1 MPGRSEQRRDEFAM
15 NPKRRT
21 GQIETLAQGIMRIG
35 PEFERFG
42 TLFLDALLQIP
53 MTHAGTNLLG
63 YPVAGVV
70 DSVSDDERVA
80 AEYSDRA
87 DYFDGDMQKAKDDL
101 VKALGAKPKAKEI
114 FLLSGTKRRPQK
126 ADAFLTEMTAWPKLR
141 GKTLHLWGS
150 EEIAAKIV
158 DELMVSDQVVR
169 RLSHYLPDLQR
180 LWDEEAASGLAPRPE
195 PSSLP
200 RADVDRELSRRLV
213 LTPVV
218 TIAGMAGLGK
228 SHAAAAFAEKHADD
242 YDLTVWLEA
251 GAIKRIEDLKSLPL
265 VRAGETR
272 NVTALLK
279 TRACL
284 LVIDDADPGL
294 ASGQLATL
302 CGPKSHVILT
312 QRQRSTGAYEP
323 PLLGKSDARAI
334 LDRAGAPCPDDIF
347 DTIWSAVGGHPLS
360 LNLLRATVQ
369 QKGATWSEIAI
380 DCRAV
385 GELPDDKGQRLADRM
400 LARLRPMLQRELS
413 VFQWAGLAALSHDFL
428 VEVLAPLGV
437 RKLRDAGLTATDRP
451 SAVRLHDVIFA
462 SLQGEVWC
470 DPARGVELADRLEAF
485 LTATASELGLRFW
498 AVGRNLQSKLEAL
511 AASGDR
517 RTAFLYA
524 LLSVWEPAEV
534 RGDLVGEPREDA
546 NALLGRKRD
555 SLAVITVIE
564 AIEQLFLLDKHE
576 GDEVAKRRLEERMAA
591 FGVLAD
597 LTDLTDLERAQIQHH
612 KGKALKRLGRADEA
626 AALFE
631 AVLAGPCPMNEAR
644 LQLIDLYRGDP
655 KKTAETIALVDEI
668 FDELA
673 GGGEVTYSVLLGVIE
688 RLPAGRGNWRNEV
701 IDRHASAIER
711 TIVAAANLGMGQA
724 FGAFAPLGRF
734 LSGENP
740 AFFEAIFRQ
749 LPEPGVESF
758 DKDSDRFAWA
768 EIYAEAAKLPGAD
781 QHRVRAKALTLYEG
795 LAKPDAF
802 QRQRRAEL
810 LIDMGHPA
818 EGEAML
824 KTQER
829 LATSEWLQRLMARA
843 RLMQGDA
850 QDALTWIDQA
860 LERLKAEHFRSEF
873 LELRY
878 DIRTALGE
886 ANAGAD
892 LLAARGASQ
901 KVAEAARLD
910 ERIRRAGLSTAV
922 D

>member
-1 MPGRSEQRRDEFAM
+1 M

-21 GQIETLAQGIMRIG
+21 GQIETLAQGIARIG
-35 PEFERFG
+35 PEFERFA
-42 TLFLDALLQIP
+42 TLFLDALLQVP

-70 DSVSDDERVA
+70 DSVSDDELVA
-80 AEYSDRA
+80 VEYSDRA
-87 DYFDGDMQKAKDDL
+87 DYFDGGMQKAKDDL
-101 VKALGAKPKAKEI
+101 VKAVGVKPKAKEM

-126 ADAFLTEMTAWPKLR
+126 ADAFVTEAMAWPELR
-141 GKTLHLWGS
+141 GKTLHLWGN

-158 DELMVSDQVVR
+158 DELMVSDRIVR
-169 RLSHYLPDLQR
+169 RLSQYLPDLQR
-180 LWDEEAASGLAPRPE
+180 LWEEEAASGLAPRPE
-195 PSSLP
+195 PTSLP
-200 RADVDRELSRRLV
+200 RADVDRELSRRVTLA
-213 LTPVV
+213 PVV

-242 YDLTVWLEA
+242 YDLIVWLEA

-265 VRAGETR
+265 IRAGETR
-272 NVTALLK
+272 NITALLK
-279 TRACL
+279 TRDCL
-284 LVIDDADPGL
+284 LVIDDADPSL
-294 ASGQLATL
+294 ASDQLATL
-302 CGPKSHVILT
+302 CGPKTHVILT
-312 QRQRSTGAYEP
+312 QRQQSTGAYEP
-323 PLLGKSDARAI
+323 PLLCKSDARAI
-334 LDRAGAPCPDDIF
+334 LDRAGVPCPDDIF
-347 DTIWSAVGGHPLS
+347 DAIWSTVDGHPLS

-369 QKGATWSEIAI
+369 QKGATWAEIAI

-385 GELPDDKGQRLADRM
+385 GEFPDDRGQRLADRM

-413 VFQWAGLAALSHDFL
+413 VFEWAGLAAISHDFL
-428 VEVLAPLGV
+428 IEVLAPVGV

-451 SAVRLHDVIFA
+451 SAVRLHDVVFA

-470 DPARGVELADRLEAF
+470 DTARGAELADRLEAF
-485 LTATASELGLRFW
+485 LTTTANELGLRFW
-498 AVGRNLQSKLEAL
+498 AVGRTLQSKLEAL

-517 RTAFLYA
+517 RMAFVYA

-534 RGDLVGEPREDA
+534 RRDLVGAPLEDA
-546 NALLGRKRD
+546 KALLGRKRD

-576 GDEVAKRRLEERMAA
+576 GDQVAKQRLDGRMQA
-591 FGVLAD
+591 FDVLAD
-597 LTDLTDLERAQIQHH
+597 LAELTDLEYAQIQHH
-612 KGKALKRLGRADEA
+612 KGKALKRLGRGVEA
-626 AALFE
+626 AVLFE
-631 AVLAGPCPMNEAR
+631 AVLAGPSPMNEAR
-644 LQLIDLYRGDP
+644 LQLIDLYRGAP
-655 KKTAETIALVDEI
+655 EKAAETIALVDEI

-673 GGGEVTYSVLLGVIE
+673 GGGAVTYSVLLGVIE
-688 RLPAGRGNWRNEV
+688 RLPAGRGSWRNEV
-701 IDRHASAIER
+701 IDKHARAIER
-711 TIVAAANLGMGQA
+711 TIVAAANLGVGQA
-724 FGAFAPLGRF
+724 FRAFAPLGRF

-749 LPEPGVESF
+749 LPEPDVECF
-758 DKDSDRFAWA
+758 DSDSDRFAWA

-781 QHRVRAKALTLYEG
+781 QARLRAKALTLYEG

-810 LIDMGHPA
+810 LIDMGRPT

-824 KTQER
+824 RTQEQ

-843 RLMQGDA
+843 RLGQGDA
-850 QDALTWIDQA
+850 QDALIWIDQA
-860 LERLKAEHFRSEF
+860 LARLGAEHFRSEF

-886 ANAGAD
+886 ADARAD
-892 LLAARGASQ
+892 LLAARAASQ
-901 KVAEAARLD
+901 KVAEAARLE
-910 ERIRRAGLSTAV
+910 ERIRRASLSTAA